1 LAPEV
6 LVRRTPALLALL
18 AAGTVALSGCGG
30 SSSSPSAAS
39 SGGTTTSS
47 APSSTGAAASQS
59 QVIGSVTL
67 TKGKPQGGAK
77 RISTKAGQPAV
88 LMVTSDEA
96 TEVHVHG
103 ADRLVKIPAN
113 QATSVDVSEAA
124 PGSYE
129 VEDHSSDALL
139 VQLRVS

>member
-1 LAPEV
+1 V
-6 LVRRTPALLALL
+6 V
-18 AAGTVALSGCGG
+18 GT
-30 SSSSPSAAS
+30 
-39 SGGTTTSS
+39 
-47 APSSTGAAASQS
+47 
-59 QVIGSVTL
+59 VTL

-88 LMVTSDEA
+88 LTVTSDTA

-113 QATSVDVSEAA
+113 QPTAVDVSEAA

-129 VEDHSSDALL
+129 VEDHASDALL